1 MTIKIPWPEEVS
13 QKNWLCKLKINAV
26 LPDFG
31 RISSLPTTY
40 SKAMPKKIEEGL
52 IK

>member
-1 MTIKIPWPEEVS
+1 MTIKIPWSEDVS
-13 QKNWLCKLKINAV
+13 QKIWFCKLKLNAV
-26 LPDFG
+26 LPNFG

-52 IK
+52 KK